1 MKITGSLLVSGGLF
15 PQVYS
20 PTSSLTP
27 ATTVSVNFSS
37 ASIFELTPNA
47 NTMLNFEEVQI
58 GVNRTLIVTGA
69 GGGYTLELNVEG
81 QAGTF
86 NKISGNYSDTAATK
100 NFINLQSVSPT
111 EFWYTIAQP
120 I

>member
-27 ATTVSVNFSS
+27 STTVSVNFTS

-47 NTMLNFEEVQI
+47 NTIIMMLDQLKILLIYKVYPQQNFGI
-58 GVNRTLIVTGA
+58 L
-69 GGGYTLELNVEG
+69 
-81 QAGTF
+81 
-86 NKISGNYSDTAATK
+86 
-100 NFINLQSVSPT
+100 
-111 EFWYTIAQP
+111 
-120 I
+120 